1 MVKTSINLHSKI
13 KQGCAIAIVLRSA
26 LTLYFNW
33 GNDIG
38 LMAMVAIVGWMDKV
52 FGDE

>member
-1 MVKTSINLHSKI
+1 MVKTSINLHSRI
-13 KQGCAIAIVLRSA
+13 RQICAIAIVLSSA
-26 LTLYFNW
+26 VTLYFNW
-33 GNDIG
+33 GNDIA